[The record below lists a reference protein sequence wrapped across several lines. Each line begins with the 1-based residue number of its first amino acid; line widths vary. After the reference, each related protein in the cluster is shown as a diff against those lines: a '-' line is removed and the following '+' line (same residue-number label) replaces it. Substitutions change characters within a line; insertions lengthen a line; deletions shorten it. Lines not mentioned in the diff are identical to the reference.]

1 IGSGTLVGNPP
12 AAETVKR
19 ARVPLGNP
27 SRDEAN
33 RIALPSGVHP
43 ATMSGPAWNVTRRGV
58 PPLAEIMYTFSLPS
72 YSPVKAIH
80 WPSGEKCGPRLMPGP
95 AVRRIASPPSR
106 LTFQRSLPYMKAM
119 SVRLRAGW
127 RSSSGLASG
136 ACACTNDADASERER
151 MTRASTACF
160 IEQSPGEGQLLAF
173 G

>member
-1 IGSGTLVGNPP
+1 MGSGTLVGNPP
-12 AAETVKR
+12 AAGTVNR

-33 RIALPSGVHP
+33 RIFLPSGVHP
-43 ATMSGPAWNVTRRGV
+43 ETMSGPAWNVTRRGV

-95 AVRRIASPPSR
+95 AVRRMASPPSR
-106 LTFQRSLPYMKAM
+106 LTFQRSLPYMNAT
-119 SVRLRAGW
+119 SVRLRVGW
-127 RSSSGLASG
+127 RSSSGLAS
-136 ACACTNDADASERER
+136 CANDTDANEIVR
-151 MTRASTACF
+151 MARASTAFF
-160 IEQSPGEGQLLAF
+160 IEQSPGSHLVAF